1 MNSLTVLTH
10 MKLMN
15 SENDCNKALCFSMT
29 LFVGAFRLDFVHLQ
43 YRQAPALPCPGLTP
57 PRKRECCGTFL
68 SGLAR
73 FPGSDAEQPKRVEL
87 SQIATSPPSPNTF
100 IRNPASRVQLYITTS
115 TQLPHT

>member
-1 MNSLTVLTH
+1 MNSLTILTH

-57 PRKRECCGTFL
+57 PRKRELLWYFPFGL
-68 SGLAR
+68 SA
-73 FPGSDAEQPKRVEL
+73 L
-87 SQIATSPPSPNTF
+87 SWQ
-100 IRNPASRVQLYITTS
+100 
-115 TQLPHT
+115 